1 MKTENGLTPSHNTSR
16 RAQRSRVD
24 SGSWKCSHNIFAVE
38 ISCVCVVRHFIE
50 ILILLQPF
58 IFAQQL
64 VHTHTHTPFNPG
76 RNDCL
81 SGETRQIFELI
92 TNFYL
97 CVLDWLIYDSW
108 QKSIFGVPCA
118 RQYFYFIICEFWTVS
133 CPIFQRTISIPFFSA
148 RRLYLL

>member
-38 ISCVCVVRHFIE
+38 ISCVCVLCAISSKSWSYCNHLFS
-50 ILILLQPF
+50 PNNWC
-58 IFAQQL
+58 
-64 VHTHTHTPFNPG
+64 THTHTPFNPG

-92 TNFYL
+92 TNFNL